1 MYGKEGSTGYS
12 FFLLTLPKHFNASMD
27 FDEDVEKCMQTDLLL
42 DAFKNNERGNKVD
55 EDIDFIPFSKW

>member
-1 MYGKEGSTGYS
+1 
-12 FFLLTLPKHFNASMD
+12 MD

-55 EDIDFIPFSKW
+55 EDIEFIPFSKW